1 MRDGINPPLRWCR
14 PMTARQDIAYL
25 RQRAAD
31 ARSLAFSAVEQHVA
45 EVHEC
50 FARLYLARALQ
61 LEAMDGALVAG
72 EADPVDRL
80 PFHPDWNST
89 GRSFG
94 DDRADR

>member
-1 MRDGINPPLRWCR
+1 
-14 PMTARQDIAYL
+14 MTVTKDIAYL

-61 LEAMDGALVAG
+61 LEVMAGARLANQ
-72 EADPVDRL
+72 ADRTDRSL
-80 PFHPDWNST
+80 FHPDWNST
-89 GRSFG
+89 GCSAK
-94 DDRADR
+94 DDRANDG